1 MNSVEQVKAQLQLEK
16 YSVNQLY
23 NFLCLGILSRTEY
36 LAELDR
42 RKDTDGNISF

>member
-1 MNSVEQVKAQLQLEK
+1 MNAEQVKAELKLDK
-16 YSVNQLY
+16 YSINQLY

-42 RKDTDGNISF
+42 RKDTDGNIVF